1 MQIILLENQVLE
13 CEAERDK
20 HKKASTY
27 SKERLAEM
35 EKDRKDLAD
44 EYVVLKTNYLA
55 LTKEHQKEVVMHTVT
70 MLMITVMGR
79 SSLVWCAVRAAL
91 VIQ

>member
-1 MQIILLENQVLE
+1 ME

>member
-1 MQIILLENQVLE
+1 LEAQQ
-13 CEAERDK
+13 ERDRAVRQAK
-20 HKKASTY
+20 H

-55 LTKEHQKEVVMHTVT
+55 LVREHEKEVNLKICIIFYLT
-70 MLMITVMGR
+70 
-79 SSLVWCAVRAAL
+79 CY
-91 VIQ
+91 VIFNPFH